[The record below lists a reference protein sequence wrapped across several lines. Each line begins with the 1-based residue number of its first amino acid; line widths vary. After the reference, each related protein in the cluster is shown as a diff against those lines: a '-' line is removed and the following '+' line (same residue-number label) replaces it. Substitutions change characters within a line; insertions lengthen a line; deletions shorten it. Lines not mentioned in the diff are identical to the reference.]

1 MIYFEFEIKVFSRD
15 LLMKTFFYYSVQHYQ
30 QDGFPETEL
39 RIFIS
44 ECKDLPNSGKYR
56 LEEDP
61 AVSIFCCCKK

>member
-1 MIYFEFEIKVFSRD
+1 
-15 LLMKTFFYYSVQHYQ
+15 MKTFFYYSVQHYQ